1 MLLVTL
7 IIISSCSN
15 IKATYTSEN
24 LKRINNYNSNG
35 EIIKTF
41 YKKYDERTDD
51 WYLAKCE
58 KIASSFK
65 CNFTGVSLNLIN
77 LRKEKDNLG
86 QSNSNEQDQSN
97 NNEKDQSNNNEQ
109 DQSNNNEQDQ
119 SNNNEQE
126 TNSPSEFLGFEGGC
140 IGCENFND

>member
-1 MLLVTL
+1 MV
-7 IIISSCSN
+7 SSCSN
-15 IKATYTSEN
+15 VKTVYTSEN
-24 LKRINNYNSNG
+24 LKGINLYNSSG

-51 WYLAKCE
+51 WYLAKCD

-77 LRKEKDNLG
+77 LRKKKDDLG
-86 QSNSNEQDQSN
+86 QSNNNKQDQSNNDEQDQSN
-97 NNEKDQSNNNEQ
+97 NDEQ
-109 DQSNNNEQDQ
+109 DQSNND
-119 SNNNEQE
+119 EQE
-126 TNSPSEFLGFEGGC
+126 SNSPSEFFGFEGGC

>member
-1 MLLVTL
+1 MHSIPLKFVMLLITL
-7 IIISSCSN
+7 IMISSCSN
-15 IKATYTSEN
+15 IKSIYTSEN
-24 LKRINNYNSNG
+24 LKRITHYNSNG

-58 KIASSFK
+58 KIASSYK

-77 LRKEKDNLG
+77 LRKEKDDLG
-86 QSNSNEQDQSN
+86 QSN
-97 NNEKDQSNNNEQ
+97 NNEE
-109 DQSNNNEQDQ
+109 DQ

-126 TNSPSEFLGFEGGC
+126 SNSPSEFLVFEGGC

>member
-1 MLLVTL
+1 MCRIPLKFIILLTTL
-7 IIISSCSN
+7 IMISSCSN
-15 IKATYTSEN
+15 IKAIYTSEN
-24 LKRINNYNSNG
+24 LKRINHYNSNG

-77 LRKEKDNLG
+77 LRKEKDDLG
-86 QSNSNEQDQSN
+86 
-97 NNEKDQSNNNEQ
+97 QSNNNEQ

-126 TNSPSEFLGFEGGC
+126 SNSPSEFLGFEGGC